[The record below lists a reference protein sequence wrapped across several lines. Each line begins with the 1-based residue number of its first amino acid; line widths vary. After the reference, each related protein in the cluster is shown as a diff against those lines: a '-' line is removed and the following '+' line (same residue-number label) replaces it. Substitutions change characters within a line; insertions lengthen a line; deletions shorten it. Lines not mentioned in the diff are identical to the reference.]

1 MALLGKQHP
10 RLWSIPEGDTER
22 GEQAVQFIRWCGMTL
37 YPWQEDLLRD
47 MCRTDFDFEK
57 RQREATKA
65 GNRHVMD
72 LVEFVWAAREVV
84 VVVAR
89 QNGKG
94 EVLVARELC
103 GIYLFGEKLIG
114 HSAHFMD
121 TAQDAQ
127 KRLWEVIE
135 ANDNLMYWWE
145 DDEENPGVPHFG
157 RTNGKENITFPTG
170 QQVLFRT
177 RTEKTF
183 RGLSL
188 DLVIFDECFNLPNEI
203 NAAMS
208 KTTRAKGRAQRIYIS
223 SPVDRQVHMHG
234 AIFSAKRWAGIDG
247 EKSILYKEWSP
258 EDDADIFDEE
268 TWAECNPSLVDYGLG
283 AQLDDIRGD
292 AAAAKRSEILRRQFM
307 VESLGWGD
315 WYPRDGDTIDD
326 FQPVLDEDELEA
338 MTLKN
343 ISRDDIAGW
352 QICIDASPDRSFCS
366 IAVAGKR
373 SDGSV
378 VGLVGYHGAL
388 STDQIVDVVK
398 EVCDDVD
405 PMNIIVD
412 PKTPAWVVGEALD
425 RSGFD
430 VRRLKFPEVKAAT
443 GAFLQGQRDNTWFVV
458 DDDDVVKSA
467 FDVAELKAD
476 SSGGVR
482 WARRDGQGTICQLTS
497 LTYAMWAAQNTEL
510 SAPPVPV
517 KRLKQTH
524 GTPVLV
530 KRKASE
536 SGMKF

>member
-1 MALLGKQHP
+1 MELLGSQHP

-22 GEQAVQFIRWCGMTL
+22 GEQAVQFVRWAGMTL

-47 MCRTDFDFEK
+47 MCRTDYDFAK

-65 GNRHVMD
+65 GNRHVMA

-84 VVVAR
+84 VVIPR

-103 GIYLFGEKLIG
+103 GIYLFGEKTIG

-127 KRLWEVIE
+127 KRLWDVIE

-145 DDEENPGVPHFG
+145 DDPDTPGVPHFG

-177 RTEKTF
+177 RTDKTF

-208 KTTRAKGRAQRIYIS
+208 KTTRAKQRAQRIYIS

-247 EKSILYKEWSP
+247 AKGVLYKEWSL
-258 EDDADIFDEE
+258 ADEMDPFDEE
-268 TWAECNPSLVDYGLG
+268 TWAACNPSLVESGPG
-283 AQLDDIRGD
+283 AQLSDLQGD
-292 AAAAKRSEILRRQFM
+292 AASAASSEILRRQFM

-315 WYPRDGDTIDD
+315 WYPRDGDVVDD
-326 FQPVLDEDELEA
+326 FQPVLSDDELGE
-338 MTLKN
+338 MTLAN
-343 ISRDDIAGW
+343 VSRDDISGW
-352 QICIDASPDRSFCS
+352 QVCVDASPDREFCS
-366 IAVAGKR
+366 VAVAGKR
-373 SDGSV
+373 RDGSV
-378 VGLVGYHGAL
+378 VGLVGYHGEL
-388 STDQIVDVVK
+388 VTERVVDIVT
-398 EVCDDVD
+398 EVCGDVD
-405 PMNIIVD
+405 PMDVIVD
-412 PKTPAWVVGEALD
+412 PKSPAWVVGEALD
-425 RSGFD
+425 RAGFD

-443 GAFLQGQRDNTWFVV
+443 GAFLQGHRDRSWFIVDQDGVV
-458 DDDDVVKSA
+458 GSA

-476 SSGGVR
+476 ASGGVR

-497 LTYAMWAAQNTEL
+497 LSYAMWAAQNAEVSYT
-510 SAPPVPV
+510 PVPV

-524 GTPVLV
+524 GAPVLV
-530 KRKASE
+530 KRQGSV